1 MQKFWQKFWLKAVC
15 TALAMAFLAGGAGWL
30 TYILMHASRGTVESS
45 APAAPTKPGEEPA
58 ASGGEP
64 AKTADAPDKSD
75 AAGNPAAPEG
85 TAASDPQKDAPQ
97 GGHTVGESSAPA
109 APAKPERD
117 PADAA
122 KSSTAPGEKTASV
135 PEKGA
140 SASGA
145 LSSGK
150 SSGNAPSDDA
160 GLRPDAAFIALA
172 EGRGPSPAPVTPEEK
187 ARASLLL
194 DFCNDA
200 ERTAFGPW
208 YRQADVLDFYTRIY
222 LGEWK
227 LPKRGE
233 PDSSRAAAS
242 RRLMPPAGL
251 FTDEERGRI
260 AGHGEAMGKAL
271 EGMIADYKALEA
283 YVADP
288 TIIDDGKKG
297 KELAAAIAK
306 GYARFC
312 ASRTALLSLLDER
325 AVVAEDVFLADN
337 PLRRQILC
345 ARRIFR
351 LYRQIAEILT
361 PKPAQEPPAAADPL
375 AGAADAPASQ
385 PDGNAAK
392 TEEGAPGATPPRVDR
407 AALAAME
414 RELRAVAAYAA
425 EPPFRGKPLDE
436 RAYRAFLKEVAAYDA
451 MLARGL
457 AEGFFMPL
465 RKAMNDLAATSRET
479 YNAFVE
485 GMNSR

>member
-30 TYILMHASRGTVESS
+30 TYILIHASRGTVESS

-58 ASGGEP
+58 ASGGET

-135 PEKGA
+135 PGKDA
-140 SASGA
+140 TASGA
-145 LSSGK
+145 QSSEK
-150 SSGNAPSDDA
+150 SPDNAPSEDA
-160 GLRPDAAFIALA
+160 GLRPDDDFIALA
-172 EGRGPSPAPVTPEEK
+172 EGRGDSPAPVTPEER
-187 ARASLLL
+187 ARASLML

-227 LPKRGE
+227 LPKLGA
-233 PDSSRAAAS
+233 PDSSLAAAS
-242 RRLMPPAGL
+242 RHLTPPAGL
-251 FTDEERGRI
+251 FTDDERGKI
-260 AGHGEAMGKAL
+260 AAHGEAMGKTL
-271 EGMIADYKALEA
+271 EGMIADYKALES

-288 TIIDDGKKG
+288 MIIDDGKRG
-297 KELAAAIAK
+297 KELAASITKA
-306 GYARFC
+306 YARFC
-312 ASRTALLSLLDER
+312 ASRTALLSFLDER
-325 AVVAEDVFLADN
+325 SLAAEDVFLAGN

-351 LYRQIAEILT
+351 LYRQVAEKLT
-361 PKPAQEPPAAADPL
+361 PKTNQEAPANTDPAVAATN
-375 AGAADAPASQ
+375 APASTPAGSTAK
-385 PDGNAAK
+385 PD
-392 TEEGAPGATPPRVDR
+392 EATPEAPQPRVDR
-407 AALAAME
+407 AALAAIE

-465 RKAMNDLAATSRET
+465 RKALNDLAATSREA
-479 YNAFVE
+479 YNVFAS